1 MIVRKTVMRKTYA
14 PSLEMADI
22 KGSPEDIM
30 KLFKDEQ
37 KRGVGDGFYWDQ
49 VKTTKPDF
57 AKKYGQDPSKEYPVV
72 FTTQEKAFLYVNQ
85 LLKSEFTVT
94 GRWFFGE
101 E

>member
-1 MIVRKTVMRKTYA
+1 MTTVNNAKYSVEEERNGYGETRFYIYEK
-14 PSLEMADI
+14 
-22 KGSPEDIM
+22 
-30 KLFKDEQ
+30 

-57 AKKYGQDPSKEYPVV
+57 AKKIGEDPSNEYPVV
-72 FTTQEKAFLYVNQ
+72 FTTQEKAFFYVNQ